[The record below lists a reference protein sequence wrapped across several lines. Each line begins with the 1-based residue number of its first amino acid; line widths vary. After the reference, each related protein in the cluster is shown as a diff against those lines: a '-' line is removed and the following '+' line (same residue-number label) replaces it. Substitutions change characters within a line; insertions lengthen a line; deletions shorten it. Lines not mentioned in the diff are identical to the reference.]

1 MQKLCTFTGIALQC
15 RTALASPACG
25 RPVEGSFACHCDLL
39 KLMTR
44 IAVEPANL
52 TDVLPAVSPGGVMFP
67 VYSVGTKARNR

>member
-1 MQKLCTFTGIALQC
+1 
-15 RTALASPACG
+15 
-25 RPVEGSFACHCDLL
+25 
-39 KLMTR
+39 MTR